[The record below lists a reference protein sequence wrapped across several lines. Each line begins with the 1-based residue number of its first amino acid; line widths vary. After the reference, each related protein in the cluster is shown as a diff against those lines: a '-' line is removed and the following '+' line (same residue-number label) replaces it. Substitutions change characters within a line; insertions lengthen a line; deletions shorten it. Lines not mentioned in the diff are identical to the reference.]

1 MLKVNVQKWGQS
13 GEQLRQLALSA
24 SHPRSRERLMALY
37 DICGGKNAT
46 QVGLASGRN
55 PQTVMDW
62 VHRYNDKG
70 PKGLL
75 YRHTGGHPPLCQK
88 LSKHH

>member
-1 MLKVNVQKWGQS
+1 MLKVNVQKWGHHA
-13 GEQLRQLALSA
+13 EDLRQLALSA

-37 DICGGKNAT
+37 DIYGGKNAT
-46 QVGLASGRN
+46 QVGHASGRN

-70 PKGLL
+70 PEALL
-75 YRHTGGHPPLCQK
+75 YRRTGGHPPLCQSS
-88 LSKHH
+88 SKRR